1 MIKNNGF
8 SRRNRCLVPVK
19 IGRDIFIA
27 TIHRLLVY
35 CKLSKIVTPSRG
47 RPVE

>member
-8 SRRNRCLVPVK
+8 SRRNRWPVPVK
-19 IGRDIFIA
+19 IGWNVFIA

-35 CKLSKIVTPSRG
+35 CKLSKIVTPSR
-47 RPVE
+47 V